1 MLIRLSLLWLS
12 MVVPAT
18 IAVATGGPVGLL
30 PHVVFHPI
38 YITFLC
44 TTIGLALWL
53 RRGTAH
59 RGVRVLAVLVA
70 VFSAIAIIGQIGE
83 EIVVIGHGGMHAPD
97 ELLEEADH
105 LSWAIVGMLGGLF
118 PSMFI
123 VTALSIVAG
132 VFLVRRGD
140 QRGWIALLPG
150 ALYLVDFALAVA
162 GFLFA
167 QMYTTT
173 LIGTVVLTIT
183 AIVTRRRASA
193 LDRAPAPLP
202 AASSSAI
209 LTP

>member
-18 IAVATGGPVGLL
+18 LAVGIGGPVGLL
-30 PHVVFHPI
+30 PHAVFHPI
-38 YITFLC
+38 YIAFLG

-53 RRGTAH
+53 RRGTTH
-59 RGVRVLAVLVA
+59 RGIRVLALLVA
-70 VFSAIAIIGQIGE
+70 GFSAVAIIGQLGE
-83 EIVVIGHGGMHAPD
+83 EIVVFGHGGMHAPD

-118 PSMFI
+118 PSMFV

-132 VFLVRRGD
+132 VFLLRRGD
-140 QRGWIALLPG
+140 GRGWMALLPG
-150 ALYLVDFALAVA
+150 ALYVVDFVLAVA

-173 LIGTVVLTIT
+173 LIGTVILTIV
-183 AIVTRRRASA
+183 AVVTRDRPSA
-193 LDRAPAPLP
+193 LDTATLP
-202 AASSSAI
+202 ARSRSVI